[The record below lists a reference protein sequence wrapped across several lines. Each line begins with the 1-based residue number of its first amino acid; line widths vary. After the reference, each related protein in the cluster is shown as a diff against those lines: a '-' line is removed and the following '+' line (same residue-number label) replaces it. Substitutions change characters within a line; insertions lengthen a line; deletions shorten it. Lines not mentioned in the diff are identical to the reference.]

1 VELREYV
8 RACRRRWLWIVL
20 PVLIAAGA
28 AAGLT
33 LTAAPA
39 YRSST
44 VLFVTTSST
53 DPDAT
58 ASRLN
63 SYIALITGPRVAQ
76 NVADKLGNGVTADQV
91 QKNLTAQVQ
100 AGTDLLVVSAVDP
113 DQGTSR
119 AMVTAASSTLVTLAA
134 ELDPPATA
142 TQQGNPTPKVSIA
155 QQPVTTR
162 DPGNLVRNI
171 GFSAV
176 LGLLIGAAA
185 VAVREATARTA
196 ADEDDLRRLGLP
208 AVGTIAL
215 GGRSGRGHHPDEA
228 LAEAFRRL
236 RSLLPDVAALSR
248 TNARGT
254 SLVLTAS
261 GPKEGTTAIACGLA
275 VAVAETGARVVLI
288 DANLRSPGVGRY
300 LALDGGPGL
309 ADVLTGD
316 IGLPEA
322 LRETLDGRITVLPP
336 GKGRLDPGELLA
348 SPALLS
354 TLRYL
359 TERYDAVIVDAPS
372 LHGVADAVVLSKV
385 ADGALLVVRANKTR
399 TGEVERSKDL
409 LERVGAR
416 LVGAVLNAL
425 PKKLPASTGAS
436 HAEPGDSL
444 SVVTHLIEK
453 QDDEEPPVGK
463 VRGRAHVVNSEV
475 VPQNGADE
483 QDKKDEKND

>member
-39 YRSST
+39 YRSSM

-58 ASRLN
+58 TSRLN

-76 NVADKLGNGVTADQV
+76 NVADKLGAGTTSDEV
-91 QKNLTAQVQ
+91 QKSLTAQVQ
-100 AGTDLLVVSAVDP
+100 AGTDLLVVTAVDP
-113 DQGTSR
+113 DQGRSR
-119 AMVTAASSTLVTLAA
+119 AMVTAASSSLVALAQ
-134 ELDPPATA
+134 ELDPPADA
-142 TQQGNPTPKVSIA
+142 TQGSPTPKVSIA
-155 QQPVTTR
+155 QQPVTTQ

-196 ADEDDLRRLGLP
+196 TDEDDLRRLGLP

-215 GGRSGRGHHPDEA
+215 GGRNGRGHHPDEA

-248 TNARGT
+248 TNSRGT
-254 SLVLTAS
+254 SLLLTAS

-348 SPALLS
+348 SPALAS
-354 TLRYL
+354 ALRYL

-385 ADGALLVVRANKTR
+385 TDGALLVVRANKTR
-399 TGEVERSKDL
+399 SGEVERSKDL

-425 PKKLPASTGAS
+425 PKKLPATTGATRL
-436 HAEPGDSL
+436 EPGDSL

-453 QDDEEPPVGK
+453 QETEDDAGEPRNGTTVQ
-463 VRGRAHVVNSEV
+463 GRAKVVNSEV
-475 VPQNGADE
+475 VPAE
-483 QDKKDEKND
+483 QEKKTDD